1 MNDPKRVDL
10 VDCLANLLHYKC
22 YSWLRERLRLLQL
35 VIELT
40 SSSNLKNNVD
50 ISRVVEAAIHFD
62 YIGVIEKHLD
72 LYFSNELIRYLL
84 LMQ

>member
-35 VIELT
+35 VIELA
-40 SSSNLKNNVD
+40 SGSNFKNNVD
-50 ISRVVEAAIHFD
+50 ISRVVEAAVHFD
-62 YIGVIEKHLD
+62 DIGVVEKHLN
-72 LYFSNELIRYLL
+72 LYFSNKLIRYLL
-84 LMQ
+84 FMQ